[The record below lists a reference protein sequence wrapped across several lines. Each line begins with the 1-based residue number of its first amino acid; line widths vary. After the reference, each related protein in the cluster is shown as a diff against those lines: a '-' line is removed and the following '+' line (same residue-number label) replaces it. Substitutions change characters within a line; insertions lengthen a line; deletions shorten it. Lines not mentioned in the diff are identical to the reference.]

1 MTYGF
6 QRTAT
11 GRVVLRVDDVE
22 RGLLMSVARQV
33 MDLVQ
38 PAEASPDQDP
48 LAAQLGWV
56 DGDVGISDD
65 PAVARLLPD
74 AYDDPD
80 DARDFRRFTENDLR
94 QSKMQHAMTVVEE
107 IERSGEK
114 VAVTSTDSWLG
125 LLNDARIAIG
135 TRIQISEDNHEELAG
150 LPDDDPRSGLFHVY
164 DWLTFLQE
172 SLVRC
177 MDPALYGF
185 SDDDVPMTEDEELS
199 GRVASPSHKRQR
211 TGC

>member
-150 LPDDDPRSGLFHVY
+150 LPDGDPRSGLFHVY

-185 SDDDVPMTEDEELS
+185 SDDNVPVAEDEE
-199 GRVASPSHKRQR
+199 
-211 TGC
+211 

>member
-11 GRVVLRVDDVE
+11 GRVVLRVDQVE

-80 DARDFRRFTENDLR
+80 DAREFRRFTENDLR

-150 LPDDDPRSGLFHVY
+150 LPDGDPRSGLFHVY

-185 SDDDVPMTEDEELS
+185 SDDNVPVEEEE
-199 GRVASPSHKRQR
+199 
-211 TGC
+211 

>member
-6 QRTAT
+6 QRTVT

-38 PAEASPDQDP
+38 PAEVSPDQDP

-74 AYDDPD
+74 AYDDPE
-80 DARDFRRFTENDLR
+80 DARDFRRFTERDLR
-94 QSKMQHAMTVVEE
+94 QSKMQHALTVVEE

-114 VAVTSTDSWLG
+114 VSVTSTDSWLR

-135 TRIQISEDNHEELAG
+135 TRIQISENNHEELAG

-177 MDPALYGF
+177 MDPELYGL
-185 SDDDVPMTEDEELS
+185 SDDDVPVAEDGE
-199 GRVASPSHKRQR
+199 
-211 TGC
+211 

>member
-80 DARDFRRFTENDLR
+80 DAREFRRFTENDLR

-150 LPDDDPRSGLFHVY
+150 LPDGDPRSGLFHVY

-185 SDDDVPMTEDEELS
+185 SDDNVPVAEDEE
-199 GRVASPSHKRQR
+199 
-211 TGC
+211 

>member
-114 VAVTSTDSWLG
+114 VAVTSTYSWLG

-185 SDDDVPMTEDEELS
+185 SDDNVPVAEDEE
-199 GRVASPSHKRQR
+199 
-211 TGC
+211 

>member
-11 GRVVLRVDDVE
+11 GRVVLRVDEVE
-22 RGLLMSVARQV
+22 RGLLISVARQV

-48 LAAQLGWV
+48 LAAQVGWV

-185 SDDDVPMTEDEELS
+185 SDDSVPVAEDEE
-199 GRVASPSHKRQR
+199 
-211 TGC
+211 

>member
-65 PAVARLLPD
+65 PAVPD
-74 AYDDPD
+74 SYPTHTTIPMMRGIFVDSP
-80 DARDFRRFTENDLR
+80 RTICVSRRC
-94 QSKMQHAMTVVEE
+94 SMQ
-107 IERSGEK
+107 
-114 VAVTSTDSWLG
+114 
-125 LLNDARIAIG
+125 
-135 TRIQISEDNHEELAG
+135 
-150 LPDDDPRSGLFHVY
+150 
-164 DWLTFLQE
+164 
-172 SLVRC
+172 
-177 MDPALYGF
+177 
-185 SDDDVPMTEDEELS
+185 
-199 GRVASPSHKRQR
+199 
-211 TGC
+211 

>member
-22 RGLLMSVARQV
+22 RGLLISVARQV

-48 LAAQLGWV
+48 LAAQVGWV

-94 QSKMQHAMTVVEE
+94 QAKMQHAMTVVEE

-114 VAVTSTDSWLG
+114 VSVASTNSWLG
-125 LLNDARIAIG
+125 LLNDARIAVG

-185 SDDDVPMTEDEELS
+185 SDDDVPVAEDEE
-199 GRVASPSHKRQR
+199 
-211 TGC
+211 

>member
-22 RGLLMSVARQV
+22 RGLLISVARQV

-48 LAAQLGWV
+48 LAAQVGWV

-135 TRIQISEDNHEELAG
+135 TRIQISEDNYEELAG

-185 SDDDVPMTEDEELS
+185 SDDDVPMAEDQE
-199 GRVASPSHKRQR
+199 
-211 TGC
+211 

>member
-11 GRVVLRVDDVE
+11 GRVVLRVDQVE

-74 AYDDPD
+74 AYHDPD
-80 DARDFRRFTENDLR
+80 DAREFRRFTENDLR
-94 QSKMQHAMTVVEE
+94 QSKLQHAMTVVEE

-135 TRIQISEDNHEELAG
+135 TRIQISEDNHEELAE

-185 SDDDVPMTEDEELS
+185 SDDNVPVAEDEE
-199 GRVASPSHKRQR
+199 
-211 TGC
+211 

>member
-1 MTYGF
+1 
-6 QRTAT
+6 
-11 GRVVLRVDDVE
+11 
-22 RGLLMSVARQV
+22 VAQV
-33 MDLVQ
+33 
-38 PAEASPDQDP
+38 
-48 LAAQLGWV
+48 GWV

-94 QSKMQHAMTVVEE
+94 QSKMQHAMTVLEE

-114 VAVTSTDSWLG
+114 VSVTSTDSWLG

-135 TRIQISEDNHEELAG
+135 TRIQISEDNHGELAE
-150 LPDDDPRSGLFHVY
+150 LPDDDPRSGLFHFY

-177 MDPALYGF
+177 MTPALYGF
-185 SDDDVPMTEDEELS
+185 SDDNVPVAEDEE
-199 GRVASPSHKRQR
+199 
-211 TGC
+211 

>member
-48 LAAQLGWV
+48 LAAQVGWV
-56 DGDVGISDD
+56 DADVGISDD

-80 DARDFRRFTENDLR
+80 DAREFRRFTENDLR

-185 SDDDVPMTEDEELS
+185 SDDNVPVEEEE
-199 GRVASPSHKRQR
+199 
-211 TGC
+211 

>member
-80 DARDFRRFTENDLR
+80 DAQEFRRFTENDLR

-185 SDDDVPMTEDEELS
+185 SDDNVPVEEEE
-199 GRVASPSHKRQR
+199 
-211 TGC
+211 

>member
-1 MTYGF
+1 
-6 QRTAT
+6 
-11 GRVVLRVDDVE
+11 LRVDDVE

-38 PAEASPDQDP
+38 PADPSPDQDP
-48 LAAQLGWV
+48 LAAQLGWL

-94 QSKMQHAMTVVEE
+94 QSKMQHAMTVLEE

-114 VAVTSTDSWLG
+114 VSVTSTDSWLG

-135 TRIQISEDNHEELAG
+135 TRIQISQDNHEELAG

-177 MDPALYGF
+177 MAPALYGF
-185 SDDDVPMTEDEELS
+185 SDDDAPVADDEE
-199 GRVASPSHKRQR
+199 
-211 TGC
+211 

>member
-11 GRVVLRVDDVE
+11 GRVVLRVDEVE

-48 LAAQLGWV
+48 LAAQVGWV

-185 SDDDVPMTEDEELS
+185 SEDDVPVEEDEE
-199 GRVASPSHKRQR
+199 
-211 TGC
+211 

>member
-11 GRVVLRVDDVE
+11 GRIVLRVDQVE
-22 RGLLMSVARQV
+22 RGLLASVARQV
-33 MDLVQ
+33 IDLVK
-38 PAEASPDQDP
+38 PPEPDPEQDP
-48 LAAQLGWV
+48 LAAQLGWI

-80 DARDFRRFTENDLR
+80 DARDFRRFTEHDLR
-94 QSKMQHAMTVVEE
+94 QSKVQHATTVLEE

-114 VAVTSTDSWLG
+114 VAVASPDSWLQT
-125 LLNDARIAIG
+125 LNDARIAIG
-135 TRIQISEDNHEELAG
+135 TRIQISEDNHEELSN
-150 LPDDDPRSGLFHVY
+150 LSEEDPRAGLFHVY

-177 MDPALYGF
+177 LDPTLYGF
-185 SDDDVPMTEDEELS
+185 TVDDAPVVDDD
-199 GRVASPSHKRQR
+199 
-211 TGC
+211 

>member
-38 PAEASPDQDP
+38 PADPSPDQDP
-48 LAAQLGWV
+48 LAAQLGWL

-177 MDPALYGF
+177 MAPALYGF
-185 SDDDVPMTEDEELS
+185 SDDDAPVADDEE
-199 GRVASPSHKRQR
+199 
-211 TGC
+211 

>member
-150 LPDDDPRSGLFHVY
+150 LPDGDPRSGLFHVY

-172 SLVRC
+172 SLVLC

-185 SDDDVPMTEDEELS
+185 SDDNVPVAEDEE
-199 GRVASPSHKRQR
+199 
-211 TGC
+211 

>member
-11 GRVVLRVDDVE
+11 GRVVLRVDQVE

-80 DARDFRRFTENDLR
+80 DAGSFVDSPRTICVSRRCSCT
-94 QSKMQHAMTVVEE
+94 TVVEE

-114 VAVTSTDSWLG
+114 VA
-125 LLNDARIAIG
+125 
-135 TRIQISEDNHEELAG
+135 
-150 LPDDDPRSGLFHVY
+150 
-164 DWLTFLQE
+164 
-172 SLVRC
+172 
-177 MDPALYGF
+177 
-185 SDDDVPMTEDEELS
+185 
-199 GRVASPSHKRQR
+199 
-211 TGC
+211 

>member
-80 DARDFRRFTENDLR
+80 DAREFRRFTENDLR

-150 LPDDDPRSGLFHVY
+150 LPDGDPRSGLFHVY

-177 MDPALYGF
+177 MDPSLYGF
-185 SDDDVPMTEDEELS
+185 SDDNVPVAEDEE
-199 GRVASPSHKRQR
+199 
-211 TGC
+211 

>member
-11 GRVVLRVDDVE
+11 GRVVLRVDQVE

-185 SDDDVPMTEDEELS
+185 SDDNVPVEEE
-199 GRVASPSHKRQR
+199 
-211 TGC
+211 

>member
-38 PAEASPDQDP
+38 PADPSPDQDP
-48 LAAQLGWV
+48 LAAQLGWL

-185 SDDDVPMTEDEELS
+185 SEDDVPVEEDEE
-199 GRVASPSHKRQR
+199 
-211 TGC
+211 

>member
-11 GRVVLRVDDVE
+11 GRVVLRVDQVE

-38 PAEASPDQDP
+38 PAEASLDQDP

-135 TRIQISEDNHEELAG
+135 TRIQISEDNHEELAE

-185 SDDDVPMTEDEELS
+185 SDDDVPVAEEE
-199 GRVASPSHKRQR
+199 
-211 TGC
+211 

>member
-11 GRVVLRVDDVE
+11 GRVVLRVDQVE

-48 LAAQLGWV
+48 LEAQLGWV

-80 DARDFRRFTENDLR
+80 DAREFRRFTENDLR

-135 TRIQISEDNHEELAG
+135 TRIQISEDNHEELAE

-185 SDDDVPMTEDEELS
+185 SDDDVPVAGEE
-199 GRVASPSHKRQR
+199 
-211 TGC
+211 

>member
-94 QSKMQHAMTVVEE
+94 QSKMQHAMTVVDE

-114 VAVTSTDSWLG
+114 VSVASTDSWLG

-177 MDPALYGF
+177 MDPVLYGF
-185 SDDDVPMTEDEELS
+185 SDDDVPMAEDEE
-199 GRVASPSHKRQR
+199 
-211 TGC
+211 

>member
-11 GRVVLRVDDVE
+11 GRVVLRVDQVE

-80 DARDFRRFTENDLR
+80 DAREFRRFTENDLR
-94 QSKMQHAMTVVEE
+94 QSKLQHAMTVVEE

-135 TRIQISEDNHEELAG
+135 TRIQISEDNHEELAE

-185 SDDDVPMTEDEELS
+185 SDDDVPVAEEE
-199 GRVASPSHKRQR
+199 
-211 TGC
+211 

>member
-11 GRVVLRVDDVE
+11 GRVVLRVDQVE

-74 AYDDPD
+74 AYHDPD
-80 DARDFRRFTENDLR
+80 DAREFRRFTENDLR

-185 SDDDVPMTEDEELS
+185 SDDNVPVEEEE
-199 GRVASPSHKRQR
+199 
-211 TGC
+211 

>member
-48 LAAQLGWV
+48 LAAQVGWV
-56 DGDVGISDD
+56 EGDVGISDD

-74 AYDDPD
+74 AYDDPE

-94 QSKMQHAMTVVEE
+94 QSKMQHAMTVLEE

-114 VAVTSTDSWLG
+114 VSVTSTDSWLG

-135 TRIQISEDNHEELAG
+135 TRIQISQDNHEELAG

-177 MDPALYGF
+177 MAPALYGF
-185 SDDDVPMTEDEELS
+185 SDDDAPVADDEE
-199 GRVASPSHKRQR
+199 
-211 TGC
+211 

>member
-11 GRVVLRVDDVE
+11 GRVVLRVDQVE

-80 DARDFRRFTENDLR
+80 DAREFRRFTENDLR

-125 LLNDARIAIG
+125 LLSDARIAIG

-150 LPDDDPRSGLFHVY
+150 LPGDDPRSGLFHVY

-185 SDDDVPMTEDEELS
+185 SDDDVPVAEEE
-199 GRVASPSHKRQR
+199 
-211 TGC
+211 

>member
-38 PAEASPDQDP
+38 PAEVSPDQDP
-48 LAAQLGWV
+48 LAAQVGWV

-94 QSKMQHAMTVVEE
+94 QSKMQHAMTVQEE

-114 VAVTSTDSWLG
+114 VSVTSADSWLG

-135 TRIQISEDNHEELAG
+135 TRIQISEDNHGELAE
-150 LPDDDPRSGLFHVY
+150 LPDDDPRSGLFHFY

-177 MDPALYGF
+177 MTPALYGF
-185 SDDDVPMTEDEELS
+185 SDDNVPVAEDEE
-199 GRVASPSHKRQR
+199 
-211 TGC
+211 

>member
-74 AYDDPD
+74 AYYDPDPD
-80 DARDFRRFTENDLR
+80 DRNNHADGIHIHTVIHLGGYDNPRWPGGGGNIVIRGNLFIGSDDVGNLPYTAIPGNIQDFINGGGILGEPVANGAEHNAGTTEHETSSSAVNR
-94 QSKMQHAMTVVEE
+94 
-107 IERSGEK
+107 EK
-114 VAVTSTDSWLG
+114 ASWLT
-125 LLNDARIAIG
+125 AF
-135 TRIQISEDNHEELAG
+135 
-150 LPDDDPRSGLFHVY
+150 RSA
-164 DWLTFLQE
+164 
-172 SLVRC
+172 S
-177 MDPALYGF
+177 
-185 SDDDVPMTEDEELS
+185 S
-199 GRVASPSHKRQR
+199 GRSLSASM
-211 TGC
+211 

>member
-135 TRIQISEDNHEELAG
+135 TRIQISEDNYEELAG

-177 MDPALYGF
+177 MDPALSGF
-185 SDDDVPMTEDEELS
+185 SDDDVPMAEDQE
-199 GRVASPSHKRQR
+199 
-211 TGC
+211 

>member
-11 GRVVLRVDDVE
+11 GRVVLRVDQVE

-33 MDLVQ
+33 MDLVE

-80 DARDFRRFTENDLR
+80 DAREFRRFTENDLR
-94 QSKMQHAMTVVEE
+94 QSKLQHAMTVVEE

-135 TRIQISEDNHEELAG
+135 TRIQISEDNHEELAE

-185 SDDDVPMTEDEELS
+185 SDDDVPVAEEE
-199 GRVASPSHKRQR
+199 
-211 TGC
+211 